1 MTLGRLGAGQ
11 HDQLSL
17 TLTIQCARLTVLLN
31 LALNRRFNPLQ
42 NALLTHPLNRCR
54 TDTNTISYRLVFV
67 STTRTVRVI
76 SQQNLSP

>member
-17 TLTIQCARLTVLLN
+17 TLTIPCARLTVLLN
-31 LALNRRFNPLQ
+31 LAFNRRFNPLQ
-42 NALLTHPLNRCR
+42 NTLLTHPLNRCS

-67 STTRTVRVI
+67 STTRTMRVG